1 MIAFEIH
8 HRKNTTIDFKPPFST
23 VYLLI
28 LPEIYQ
34 RKVVV
39 RNKLKSTAFLAII
52 ACLLWA
58 SAFAVIKIGLQ
69 YTSPLRFAGLRF
81 MLAGLMV
88 LPLVGSY
95 RTAFQYIRDNFRL
108 VLLIAFLQTFVQYT
122 LFYSGL
128 NLVPGALGAI
138 IIGAG
143 PLFIAL
149 TAHFFMPDDKLTF
162 PKLGIIF
169 MGIVGIAMVSLSNVS
184 GKETGNL
191 IFIGIILLFLT
202 NINAGFTNVVI
213 ARDARHIPPLV
224 LSSSSLIIGGILLF
238 LVSLPAEGFSF
249 TIPPLTYYLSII
261 WLSFLSA
268 AAYSIWFFLLQR
280 KEVKVSAL
288 NMWKFIIPV
297 FGAILSWILI
307 PTESPDLVSVAGIT
321 ITAIAL
327 VLFNRQNAIQLK
339 DPAI

>member
-1 MIAFEIH
+1 MEISV
-8 HRKNTTIDFKPPFST
+8 K
-23 VYLLI
+23 
-28 LPEIYQ
+28 
-34 RKVVV
+34 
-39 RNKLKSTAFLAII
+39 NKLKGTVFLAII

-69 YTSPLRFAGLRF
+69 YTTPLRFAGLRF

-88 LPLVGSY
+88 LPMVGSF
-95 RTAFQYIRDNFRL
+95 RTAFVYIRDNFRL
-108 VLLIAFLQTFVQYT
+108 ILLIAFLQTFVQYT

-149 TAHFFMPDDKLTF
+149 TAHFFMPNDQLTL

-169 MGIVGIAMVSLSNVS
+169 MGIAGIAMVSLSNVS

-191 IFIGIILLFLT
+191 IFIGILLLFLT
-202 NINAGFTNVVI
+202 NINAGFTMVVI
-213 ARDARHIPPLV
+213 ARDAKHIPPLI
-224 LSSSSLIIGGILLF
+224 LSSSSLIMGGISLF
-238 LVSLPAEGFSF
+238 LVSIPVEGFTF
-249 TIPPLTYYLSII
+249 IIPPLNYYLSII

-268 AAYSIWFFLLQR
+268 AAYSIWFLLLQR
-280 KEVKVSAL
+280 EGVKVSAL

-297 FGAILSWILI
+297 FGAILSWLLL
-307 PTESPDLVSVAGIT
+307 PNESPDLVSVAGIT

-327 VLFNRQNAIQLK
+327 VLFNRQNTIQSK
-339 DPAI
+339 EPAV

>member
-1 MIAFEIH
+1 
-8 HRKNTTIDFKPPFST
+8 
-23 VYLLI
+23 
-28 LPEIYQ
+28 
-34 RKVVV
+34 
-39 RNKLKSTAFLAII
+39 
-52 ACLLWA
+52 
-58 SAFAVIKIGLQ
+58 
-69 YTSPLRFAGLRF
+69 

-95 RTAFQYIRDNFRL
+95 RTAFQYIQDNFRL
-108 VLLIAFLQTFVQYT
+108 ILLISFLQTFVQYT

-138 IIGAG
+138 IIGSG
-143 PLFIAL
+143 PLFIAF
-149 TAHFFMPDDKLTF
+149 TAHFFMPNDKLTL

-169 MGIVGIAMVSLSNVS
+169 MGIAGIALVSLSNVS
-184 GKETGNL
+184 GKETGGNL

-213 ARDARHIPPLV
+213 ARDANHIPPLV
-224 LSSSSLIIGGILLF
+224 LSSSSLIIGGVLLF
-238 LVSLPAEGFSF
+238 LVSLPAEGLIFK
-249 TIPPLTYYLSII
+249 IPPFTYYLSII

-268 AAYSIWFFLLQR
+268 AAYSIWFLLLQR
-280 KEVKVSAL
+280 KGVKVSAL

-307 PTESPDLVSVAGIT
+307 PNESPDLVSIAGIT
-321 ITAIAL
+321 ITALAL
-327 VLFNRQNAIQLK
+327 VLFNRQNAIQSK

>member
-1 MIAFEIH
+1 M
-8 HRKNTTIDFKPPFST
+8 
-23 VYLLI
+23 
-28 LPEIYQ
+28 
-34 RKVVV
+34 
-39 RNKLKSTAFLAII
+39 RNKLKGTVFLAII

-69 YTSPLRFAGLRF
+69 YTTPLRFAGLRF

-88 LPLVGSY
+88 LPMVGSFH
-95 RTAFQYIRDNFRL
+95 TAYVYIRNNFRL
-108 VLLIAFLQTFVQYT
+108 ILLIAFLQTFVQYT

-149 TAHFFMPDDKLTF
+149 TAHFFMPNDKLTI

-169 MGIVGIAMVSLSNVS
+169 MGIAGIALVSLSNVS
-184 GKETGNL
+184 DKETGNL
-191 IFIGIILLFLT
+191 IFLGILLLFLT
-202 NINAGFTNVVI
+202 NINAGFTMVVI
-213 ARDARHIPPLV
+213 ARDAKHIPPLI
-224 LSSSSLIIGGILLF
+224 LSSSSLIIGGVSLF
-238 LVSLPAEGFSF
+238 LVSIPAEGFTF
-249 TIPPLTYYLSII
+249 VIPPLNYYLSIL

-268 AAYSIWFFLLQR
+268 AAYSIWFLLLQR
-280 KEVKVSAL
+280 EGVKVSAL

-297 FGAILSWILI
+297 FGAILSWLLL
-307 PTESPDLVSVAGIT
+307 PNESPDLVSVTGIT

-327 VLFNRQNAIQLK
+327 VLFNRQNTIQSK
-339 DPAI
+339 EPAI

>member
-1 MIAFEIH
+1 M
-8 HRKNTTIDFKPPFST
+8 
-23 VYLLI
+23 
-28 LPEIYQ
+28 
-34 RKVVV
+34 
-39 RNKLKSTAFLAII
+39 AII

-69 YTSPLRFAGLRF
+69 YTTPLRFAGLRF
-81 MLAGLMV
+81 ILAGLMV
-88 LPLVGSY
+88 LPLIGSY
-95 RTAFQYIRDNFRL
+95 RTAFQYIQNNFRL
-108 VLLIAFLQTFVQYT
+108 ILLISFLQTFVQYT

-143 PLFIAL
+143 PLFIAF
-149 TAHFFMPDDKLTF
+149 TAHFFMPDDRLTI

-169 MGIVGIAMVSLSNVS
+169 MGIAGIALVSLSNVS
-184 GKETGNL
+184 GKETSGNL

-213 ARDARHIPPLV
+213 ARDANHIPPLV
-224 LSSSSLIIGGILLF
+224 LSSSSLIVGGVLLF
-238 LVSLPAEGFSF
+238 LVSLPLEGFNF
-249 TIPPLTYYLSII
+249 RIPPFTYYLSII

-268 AAYSIWFFLLQR
+268 AAYSIWFLLLQR
-280 KEVKVSAL
+280 KGVKVSAL

-307 PTESPDLVSVAGIT
+307 PDESPDLVSIAGIT

-327 VLFNRQNAIQLK
+327 VLFNRQNATQSK
-339 DPAI
+339 NPAI

>member
-1 MIAFEIH
+1 M
-8 HRKNTTIDFKPPFST
+8 RNYLRGT
-23 VYLLI
+23 V
-28 LPEIYQ
+28 
-34 RKVVV
+34 
-39 RNKLKSTAFLAII
+39 FLAII

-69 YTSPLRFAGLRF
+69 YTTPLRFAGLRF

-95 RTAFQYIRDNFRL
+95 HTAFQYIRNNFRL

-143 PLFIAL
+143 PLFIAF
-149 TAHFFMPDDKLTF
+149 TAHFFMPDDKLTL

-169 MGIVGIAMVSLSNVS
+169 MGIAGIAMVSLSNVS

-213 ARDARHIPPLV
+213 ARDAKHIPPLI
-224 LSSSSLIIGGILLF
+224 LSSSSLIIGGVLLF

-268 AAYSIWFFLLQR
+268 AAYSIWNFLLQR

-307 PTESPDLVSVAGIT
+307 PNESPDLVSIAGIT

-327 VLFNRQNAIQLK
+327 VLFNRQNAIQSK

>member
-1 MIAFEIH
+1 
-8 HRKNTTIDFKPPFST
+8 
-23 VYLLI
+23 
-28 LPEIYQ
+28 
-34 RKVVV
+34 
-39 RNKLKSTAFLAII
+39 LAII

-69 YTSPLRFAGLRF
+69 YTTPLRFAGLRF

-95 RTAFQYIRDNFRL
+95 RTAFQYIRNNFRL
-108 VLLIAFLQTFVQYT
+108 ILLISFLQTFVQYT

-143 PLFIAL
+143 PLFIAF
-149 TAHFFMPDDKLTF
+149 TAHFFMPNDKLTL

-169 MGIVGIAMVSLSNVS
+169 MGIAGIALVSLSNVS
-184 GKETGNL
+184 GKDAGGNL

-202 NINAGFTNVVI
+202 NINAGFTNVII
-213 ARDARHIPPLV
+213 ARDANHIPPLV
-224 LSSSSLIIGGILLF
+224 LSSSSLIVGGVLLF
-238 LVSLPAEGFSF
+238 LVSLPAEGFIF
-249 TIPPLTYYLSII
+249 KIPPFTYYLSII

-268 AAYSIWFFLLQR
+268 AAYSIWFLLLQR
-280 KEVKVSAL
+280 KGVKVSAL

-307 PTESPDLVSVAGIT
+307 PDESPDLVSIAGIT

-327 VLFNRQNAIQLK
+327 VLFNRQNAIQSK

>member
-1 MIAFEIH
+1 V
-8 HRKNTTIDFKPPFST
+8 K
-23 VYLLI
+23 
-28 LPEIYQ
+28 
-34 RKVVV
+34 
-39 RNKLKSTAFLAII
+39 NKLKGTVFLAII

-69 YTSPLRFAGLRF
+69 YTTPLRFAGLRF

-88 LPLVGSY
+88 LPMVGSF
-95 RTAFQYIRDNFRL
+95 RTAFVYIRDNFRL
-108 VLLIAFLQTFVQYT
+108 ILLIAFLQTFVQYT

-149 TAHFFMPDDKLTF
+149 TAHFFMPNDQLTL

-169 MGIVGIAMVSLSNVS
+169 MGIAGIAMVSLSNVS

-191 IFIGIILLFLT
+191 IFIGILLLFLT
-202 NINAGFTNVVI
+202 NINAGFTMVVI
-213 ARDARHIPPLV
+213 ARDAKHIPPLI
-224 LSSSSLIIGGILLF
+224 LSSSSLIMGGISLF
-238 LVSLPAEGFSF
+238 LVSIPVEGFTF
-249 TIPPLTYYLSII
+249 IIPPLNYYLSII

-268 AAYSIWFFLLQR
+268 AAYSIWFLLLQR
-280 KEVKVSAL
+280 EGVKVSAL

-297 FGAILSWILI
+297 FGAILSWLLL
-307 PTESPDLVSVAGIT
+307 PNESPDLVSVAGIT

-327 VLFNRQNAIQLK
+327 VLFNRQNTIQSK
-339 DPAI
+339 EPAV

>member
-1 MIAFEIH
+1 M
-8 HRKNTTIDFKPPFST
+8 
-23 VYLLI
+23 
-28 LPEIYQ
+28 
-34 RKVVV
+34 
-39 RNKLKSTAFLAII
+39 AII

-69 YTSPLRFAGLRF
+69 YTTPLRFAGLRF

-95 RTAFQYIRDNFRL
+95 RNAFQYIRNNFKL
-108 VLLIAFLQTFVQYT
+108 ILLIAFLQTFVQYT

-149 TAHFFMPDDKLTF
+149 TAHFFMPDDKLTL

-169 MGIVGIAMVSLSNVS
+169 MGIAGIALVSLSNVS
-184 GKETGNL
+184 GKGTVGNL

-224 LSSSSLIIGGILLF
+224 LSSSSLIIGGVLLF

-268 AAYSIWFFLLQR
+268 AAYSIWFLLLQR
-280 KEVKVSAL
+280 KGVKVSAL
-288 NMWKFIIPV
+288 NMWKFIVPV

-307 PTESPDLVSVAGIT
+307 PNESPDLVSIAGIS
-321 ITAIAL
+321 ITALAL
-327 VLFNRQNAIQLK
+327 VLFNRQNTIQVRE
-339 DPAI
+339 PGI

>member
-1 MIAFEIH
+1 VEI
-8 HRKNTTIDFKPPFST
+8 
-23 VYLLI
+23 L
-28 LPEIYQ
+28 
-34 RKVVV
+34 V
-39 RNKLKSTAFLAII
+39 RNKLKGTVFLAII

-69 YTSPLRFAGLRF
+69 YTTPLRFAGLRF

-88 LPLVGSY
+88 LPKMGSFH
-95 RTAFQYIRDNFRL
+95 TAYVYIRNNFRL
-108 VLLIAFLQTFVQYT
+108 ILLIAFLQTFVQYT

-149 TAHFFMPDDKLTF
+149 TAHFFMPNDKLTI

-169 MGIVGIAMVSLSNVS
+169 MGIAGIALVSLSNVS
-184 GKETGNL
+184 DKETGNL
-191 IFIGIILLFLT
+191 IFIGILLLFLT
-202 NINAGFTNVVI
+202 NINAGFTMVVI
-213 ARDARHIPPLV
+213 ARDAKHIPPLI
-224 LSSSSLIIGGILLF
+224 LSSSSLIIGGVSLF
-238 LVSLPAEGFSF
+238 LVSIPAEGFTF
-249 TIPPLTYYLSII
+249 IIPPLNYYLSIL

-268 AAYSIWFFLLQR
+268 AAYSIWFLLLQR
-280 KEVKVSAL
+280 KGVKVSAL

-297 FGAILSWILI
+297 FGAILSWLLL
-307 PTESPDLVSVAGIT
+307 PNESPDLVSVTGIT

-327 VLFNRQNAIQLK
+327 VLFNRQNTIQSK
-339 DPAI
+339 EPAI

>member
-1 MIAFEIH
+1 MEI
-8 HRKNTTIDFKPPFST
+8 
-23 VYLLI
+23 L
-28 LPEIYQ
+28 
-34 RKVVV
+34 V
-39 RNKLKSTAFLAII
+39 RNKLKGTVFLAII

-69 YTSPLRFAGLRF
+69 YTTPLRFAGLRF
-81 MLAGLMV
+81 ILAGLMV
-88 LPLVGSY
+88 LPMVGSF
-95 RTAFQYIRDNFRL
+95 RTAFHYIRNNFRL
-108 VLLIAFLQTFVQYT
+108 ILLIAFLQTFVQYS

-128 NLVPGALGAI
+128 NMVPGALGAI

-149 TAHFFMPDDKLTF
+149 TAHFFMPDDRLTL

-169 MGIVGIAMVSLSNVS
+169 MGIAGIALVSLSNAS
-184 GKETGNL
+184 GKGTDNL

-213 ARDARHIPPLV
+213 ARDSKHIPPLV
-224 LSSSSLIIGGILLF
+224 LSSSSLIIGGLMLF
-238 LVSLPAEGFSF
+238 LVSLPAEGLNF

-268 AAYSIWFFLLQR
+268 AAYSIWFLLLQR
-280 KEVKVSAL
+280 EGVKVSAL

-297 FGAILSWILI
+297 FGAILSWLLI
-307 PTESPDLVSVAGIT
+307 ESESPDIVSVAGIT
-321 ITAIAL
+321 ITAFAL
-327 VLFNRQNAIQLK
+327 VLFNRQNTIQSK
-339 DPAI
+339 EPAI

>member
-1 MIAFEIH
+1 VEI
-8 HRKNTTIDFKPPFST
+8 
-23 VYLLI
+23 L
-28 LPEIYQ
+28 
-34 RKVVV
+34 V
-39 RNKLKSTAFLAII
+39 RSKLKGTVFLAII

-69 YTSPLRFAGLRF
+69 YTTPLRFAALRF

-88 LPLVGSY
+88 LPLIGSFHA
-95 RTAFQYIRDNFRL
+95 AFHYIRNNFRL

-149 TAHFFMPDDKLTF
+149 TSHFFMPDDRLTL

-169 MGIVGIAMVSLSNVS
+169 MGIAGIALVSLGNVS

-191 IFIGIILLFLT
+191 IFIGIALLFLT

-213 ARDARHIPPLV
+213 ARDAGHIPPFI
-224 LSSSSLIIGGILLF
+224 LSSASLIIGGILLF
-238 LVSLPAEGFSF
+238 MVSLPAEGFAFS
-249 TIPPLTYYLSII
+249 IPPITYYLSLI
-261 WLSFLSA
+261 WLSFISA
-268 AAYSIWFFLLQR
+268 AAYSIWFLLLQR
-280 KEVKVSAL
+280 PGVKVSAL
-288 NMWKFIIPV
+288 NIWKFIIPV
-297 FGAILSWILI
+297 FGAILSWLLI
-307 PTESPDLVSVAGIT
+307 PNETPDMVSIAGIT
-321 ITAIAL
+321 ITTVSL
-327 VLFNRQNAIQLK
+327 VLFNRQNKIK
-339 DPAI
+339 IGEPTI

>member
-1 MIAFEIH
+1 M
-8 HRKNTTIDFKPPFST
+8 
-23 VYLLI
+23 
-28 LPEIYQ
+28 
-34 RKVVV
+34 
-39 RNKLKSTAFLAII
+39 AII

-69 YTSPLRFAGLRF
+69 YTTPLRFAGLRF
-81 MLAGLMV
+81 MLAGLMI

-95 RTAFQYIRDNFRL
+95 RIAFQYIRNNFRL

-143 PLFIAL
+143 PLFIAF
-149 TAHFFMPDDKLTF
+149 TAHFFMPNDKLTL

-169 MGIVGIAMVSLSNVS
+169 MGIAGIALVSLSNVS
-184 GKETGNL
+184 GKETGGNL
-191 IFIGIILLFLT
+191 IFIGIVLLFLT

-224 LSSSSLIIGGILLF
+224 LSSSSLIIGGVLLF
-238 LVSLPAEGFSF
+238 LVSLPTEGFSF

-268 AAYSIWFFLLQR
+268 AAYSIWNFLLQR
-280 KEVKVSAL
+280 KGVKVSAL

-307 PTESPDLVSVAGIT
+307 PNEYPDLVSIAGIS
-321 ITAIAL
+321 ITALAL
-327 VLFNRQNAIQLK
+327 VLFNKQNSLQIRE
-339 DPAI
+339 PVI

>member
-1 MIAFEIH
+1 M
-8 HRKNTTIDFKPPFST
+8 
-23 VYLLI
+23 
-28 LPEIYQ
+28 
-34 RKVVV
+34 
-39 RNKLKSTAFLAII
+39 RNKLKGTVFLAII

-69 YTSPLRFAGLRF
+69 YTTPLRFAGLRF
-81 MLAGLMV
+81 MLAGLMI
-88 LPLVGSY
+88 LPLVRSY
-95 RTAFQYIRDNFRL
+95 STAFQYIRNNFRL
-108 VLLIAFLQTFVQYT
+108 ILLISFLQTFVQYT

-149 TAHFFMPDDKLTF
+149 TAHFFMPDDRLTL

-169 MGIVGIAMVSLSNVS
+169 LGIVGIALVSLSNVS
-184 GKETGNL
+184 GKDTGNL
-191 IFIGIILLFLT
+191 IFIGILLLFLT

-213 ARDARHIPPLV
+213 ARDAKYIPPLV

-238 LVSLPAEGFSF
+238 LVSLPFEGFTF
-249 TIPPLTYYLSII
+249 KIPPLTYYLSII

-268 AAYSIWFFLLQR
+268 AAYSIWFLLLQR
-280 KEVKVSAL
+280 EGVKVSAL

-297 FGAILSWILI
+297 FGAILSWLLI
-307 PTESPDLVSVAGIT
+307 PNESPDLVSIAGIT
-321 ITAIAL
+321 ITALAL
-327 VLFNRQNAIQLK
+327 ILFNRQNTIQIK
-339 DPAI
+339 EPGI